1 MMSNPF
7 YLCEVPT
14 DYYSNQIKSNQIK
27 SNQIKS
33 NQIKSRKGMT
43 WLDLAPT
50 SDFSTNQR
58 TTKLFTQW
66 FKNLGQ
72 RLTLRYQ
79 E

>member
-27 SNQIKS
+27 SNQGK
-33 NQIKSRKGMT
+33 T
-43 WLDLAPT
+43 WLDLSPT
-50 SDFSTNQR
+50 SDFSTNQF
-58 TTKLFTQW
+58 TTQLFTQW

>member
-14 DYYSNQIKSNQIK
+14 DYYSNRIESNQGK
-27 SNQIKS
+27 
-33 NQIKSRKGMT
+33 T

-50 SDFSTNQR
+50 SDFSTNQP

-66 FKNLGQ
+66 FENLGQ